1 MVYHVEGNGVKALEP
16 TSFDALNL
24 TEADIEEW
32 IIETPSILGETYWWS
47 PPSTLSSIEQL
58 NVPMCWHSILTG
70 SSW

>member
-24 TEADIEEW
+24 TEADIENGSSRHPRYSEK
-32 IIETPSILGETYWWS
+32 TYWWS